1 MKNNKELQQRE
12 KDNMESRSELFVY
25 EFNKAIEKEEFLN
38 IIESVKMFTWFLESL
53 AGKDYES
60 EFFKVWFSAGGF
72 CMLFKPTG
80 ILIKIFY
87 EEKTLH
93 DARNPDFHL
102 EVAVNRK
109 MYASDFSTFFMLL
122 QLDLDGLLDY
132 SDLIDL
138 DTLSVCTKFAH
149 EKYTIV

>member
-1 MKNNKELQQRE
+1 
-12 KDNMESRSELFVY
+12 MESKPELFVY
-25 EFNKAIEKEEFLN
+25 EFNKTIEKEEFLS
-38 IIESVKMFTWFLESL
+38 ITESTKMFAWFLESL
-53 AGKDYES
+53 ASKGYES
-60 EFFKVWFSAGGF
+60 EFFKMWFTAEEL

-109 MYASDFSTFFMLL
+109 MYASDFSTFLMLL